1 MAKIDQIEGI
11 GEAYGRRLAAA
22 GIETTEDLLAH
33 GGTVQGR
40 RAIAEKTGIAD
51 GLILRWVKHLDL
63 IRVKGVAWQYSELL
77 EAAGVDTVAEL
88 AQRKPE
94 NLAAKL
100 AETNADRKLVRQL
113 PSRKSVADWVS
124 QAQALPCTVRH

>member
-22 GIETTEDLLAH
+22 GIETTEDLLAQ
-33 GGTVQGR
+33 GGTAQGR

-51 GLILRWVKHLDL
+51 GLILRWVNHVDL

-77 EAAGVDTVAEL
+77 EAAGIDTVAEL

-100 AETNADRKLVRQL
+100 AETNAAQKLVRQL
-113 PSRKSVADWVS
+113 PSRKSVTDWVN
-124 QAQALPCTVRH
+124 QARSLPRAVRY